1 MINSKSKGFT
11 LTELLVVIFIVISL
25 SSRVLVYYRGGER
38 QFSLQRSVSKLAQDI
53 RKAQQ
58 MAMAQKACL
67 ECGGGVPTG
76 YGVYLKEGDN
86 FYLLYADNNGDEKY
100 SGGDTQIE
108 IYYFEKG
115 IYIKSI
121 NPSPLSINFRPPD
134 PKVRIGNGTEVNEI
148 LITLGHLND
157 QAKINKVRINKA
169 GLIAVE

>member
-1 MINSKSKGFT
+1 
-11 LTELLVVIFIVISL
+11 
-25 SSRVLVYYRGGER
+25 
-38 QFSLQRSVSKLAQDI
+38 
-53 RKAQQ
+53 